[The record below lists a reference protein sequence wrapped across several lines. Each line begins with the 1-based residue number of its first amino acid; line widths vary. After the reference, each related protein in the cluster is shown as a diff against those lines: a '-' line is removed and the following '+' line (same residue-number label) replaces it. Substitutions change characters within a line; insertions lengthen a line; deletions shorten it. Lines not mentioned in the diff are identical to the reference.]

1 MDDWFLRN
9 ADQFDTGV
17 NSTSISTA
25 LVGVPTIGNAE
36 LDAVAVRQERTLNY
50 RLYKE
55 FAAESR
61 KEWLVHNLLGAGDA
75 SAFYGVPGCGK
86 SVLVEDLALNV
97 AAGREWHGRQIK
109 RGAVLYIALE
119 RRGLVERRAIAF
131 RNRHQITDIPFAIV
145 GGMHDFRQPQ
155 TIGRIIE
162 TLSELQDETGQAT
175 ALIVIDTISRAL
187 AGGDENSPKDMGAIV
202 AATSLLQQ
210 TGAHILWVHHMPQDG
225 AERLRG
231 HGALLGA
238 MDTTV
243 HVEKLSDDV
252 RSATVMKA
260 NDSEEGERVTFT
272 LESVEIG
279 PETAAPVVVAADP
292 LIVSATAKKSGR
304 KIPDRARLGLRAL
317 ADAVNTHGKPAP
329 PALQLPAG
337 IRTVTIAQWREELFR
352 QSVIP
357 QDHKNPKVA
366 FDRVRETLA
375 ARSLIGIREEEV
387 WLVSEPNLT

>member
-9 ADQFDTGV
+9 ANQFD
-17 NSTSISTA
+17 NAIKSTSPSTA
-25 LVGVPTIGNAE
+25 LVPVISNAE
-36 LDAVAVRQERTLNY
+36 LDTIALRQERTLNF

-61 KEWLVHNLLGAGDA
+61 KEWLVHNLLGVGDA

-97 AAGREWHGRQIK
+97 AAGREWQGRLTR
-109 RGAVLYIALE
+109 RGAVLYVALE
-119 RRGLVERRAIAF
+119 RSGLVERRAIAF
-131 RNRHQITDIPFAIV
+131 RNRHQIADIPFAIV

-155 TIGRIIE
+155 TVGRVIE
-162 TLSELQDETGQAT
+162 TVRELEDETGEGT

-202 AATSLLQQ
+202 ATTSLLQQ

-243 HVEKLSDDV
+243 HVQKLTDDV

-279 PETAAPVVVAADP
+279 PETTAPVVTAADP
-292 LIVSATAKKSGR
+292 LLVTATIKKSGR
-304 KIPDRARLGLRAL
+304 KLPDRARLGLSAL
-317 ADAVNTHGKPAP
+317 ANAVLTHGRLAP
-329 PALQLPAG
+329 PALQLPIG
-337 IRTVTIAQWREELFR
+337 TRTVAFAQWREELLR

-357 QDHKNPKVA
+357 RDHKNPKVA
-366 FDRVRETLA
+366 FDRVREALA
-375 ARSLIGIREEEV
+375 ARSLIGIRDEEV